1 MKIRFAKVVV
11 GLLIAFSSCASFAAK
26 QGCPLDKS
34 QEAILAKLF
43 GREEHLY
50 SLLWWKDSKSNL
62 INARSFII
70 NGHDSVPVFTSEAE
84 AKSQVAGSGYE
95 KDIVGIKP
103 SLLAGVL
110 QNIEYAVLNPGSPTP
125 LQFKTCLLKKYVS
138 ANGA

>member
-1 MKIRFAKVVV
+1 M
-11 GLLIAFSSCASFAAK
+11 
-26 QGCPLDKS
+26 DKS
-34 QEAILAKLF
+34 QEAIISKLF

-50 SLLWWKDSKSNL
+50 ALLWWKDSNSNL

-70 NGHDSVPVFTSEAE
+70 NGHDSVPMFTSEVE
-84 AKSQVAGSGYE
+84 AKFQVAGSGYE

-110 QNIEYAVLNPGSPTP
+110 QTAEYAVLNPGGPNP

-138 ANGA
+138 VNGA